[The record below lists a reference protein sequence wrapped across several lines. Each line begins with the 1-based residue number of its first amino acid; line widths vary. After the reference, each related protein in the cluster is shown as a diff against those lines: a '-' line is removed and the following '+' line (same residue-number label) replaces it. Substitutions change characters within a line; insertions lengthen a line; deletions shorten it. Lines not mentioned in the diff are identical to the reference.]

1 MILDTLTFFLRL
13 QIRKWPSDYWC
24 LYFSNVR
31 AIAESIERIVVTFL
45 SAQFDLQRSLFVI
58 V

>member
-1 MILDTLTFFLRL
+1 MILVTLTFFYVFRFESG
-13 QIRKWPSDYWC
+13 QVTIGA
-24 LYFSNVR
+24 YFSNVR
-31 AIAESIERIVVTFL
+31 VIAESIERIVVTFL